1 MPMGVVCAA
10 WKVRGIVQGVGFRY
24 FTLRHAQDL
33 ALAGWVRNLDDG
45 SVEVAVRG
53 SDETVAR
60 LREILLVGPRLGRV
74 DRIEDLPTPSS
85 LEALRQFTIE

>member
-1 MPMGVVCAA
+1 MGAACAA

-24 FTLRHAQDL
+24 FTLRHAQSL
-33 ALAGWVRNLDDG
+33 ALAGWVRNLADG

-53 SDETVAR
+53 SDESVAH

-74 DRIEDLPTPSS
+74 DRIEDLPTPPS
-85 LEALRQFTIE
+85 LEALRRFTIE